1 VLKVD
6 VVIDEATKNGESFSR
21 RGFYVA
27 MIRYIAPLL
36 LGILL
41 LMSLGIL

>member
-6 VVIDEATKNGESFSR
+6 VVIDEATKNGESFGR
-21 RGFYVA
+21 RGLYVA